1 MAHARELEKHTP
13 GVLDIT
19 VFCGFAYADVPDCGM
34 SVAVVTEGDLA
45 LARAA
50 NAGLYFIRTS
60 IRPDWD
66 YGLSPGG
73 LGHAPPAIR

>member
-45 LARAA
+45 LAQRTADRL
-50 NAGLYFIRTS
+50 AGLAY
-60 IRPDWD
+60 D
-66 YGLSPGG
+66 LS
-73 LGHAPPAIR
+73 LIHI